1 MTDAPELPK
10 HTPCGARLV
19 VVSRI
24 ADDLEPVLLL
34 WCPVCDVAPAPVDTD
49 PPRAITIADVTPGVL
64 LEHLRLM
71 DGKGRVH

>member
-1 MTDAPELPK
+1 
-10 HTPCGARLV
+10 
-19 VVSRI
+19 
-24 ADDLEPVLLL
+24 
-34 WCPVCDVAPAPVDTD
+34 VCDVAPAPVDTD